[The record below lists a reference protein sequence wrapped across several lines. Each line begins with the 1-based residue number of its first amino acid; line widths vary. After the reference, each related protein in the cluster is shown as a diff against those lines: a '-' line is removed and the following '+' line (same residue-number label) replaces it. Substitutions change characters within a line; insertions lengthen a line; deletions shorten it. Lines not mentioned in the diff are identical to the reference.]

1 MDVATQGAAQADAA
15 PTLDSIA
22 SLFEADLKADSA
34 PPPRERPAP
43 SPEGGEIEPEPA
55 ETEVESE
62 EEEIPAEEAEPAE
75 EIESEGESAETPAV
89 TTPDAPSGMSE
100 ADKVAFAKLSPE
112 LRAWVSKR
120 EAETRADYTRKSQEV
135 AEQRKAVT
143 AASQQVVG
151 KLRQLDGILSQYT
164 DPEIAAPDPALR
176 FTDPAAYE
184 EQAANF
190 LHRKDLQEK
199 AKAERHRIAQ
209 EANAYQQAQTRE
221 YLALEAQELAR
232 LAPEL
237 AANTPKA
244 AEMRKAVHRYGEE
257 QGYPREMLMQASAR
271 DVVTL
276 WKAQQFDAAQ
286 KARANAKVVQKPA
299 PKVAAPG
306 QAKSVG
312 GRPSNLSR
320 AVQDLKSN
328 PSADALEAAFLAEL
342 QSEKR

>member
-1 MDVATQGAAQADAA
+1 MDLATQGAAEAAA
-15 PTLDSIA
+15 PPTVDSIA
-22 SLFEADLKADSA
+22 GLFEAELKAEA
-34 PPPRERPAP
+34 APPREPRAP
-43 SPEGGEIEPEPA
+43 SPEGGEIETEPP
-55 ETEVESE
+55 ETEVE
-62 EEEIPAEEAEPAE
+62 PVEEAPVEETEITEEPE
-75 EIESEGESAETPAV
+75 PEGESEETPAAR
-89 TTPDAPSGMSE
+89 TIDAPSGMSE
-100 ADKVAFAKLSPE
+100 ADKAAFAKLSPE

-120 EAETRADYTRKSQEV
+120 ESESRADYTRKSQEV

-151 KLRQLDGILSQYT
+151 KLQQLDAFLAQFT

-199 AKAERHRIAQ
+199 AKAERSRVAQ
-209 EANAYQQAQTRE
+209 EANAYQQAQARE
-221 YLALEAQELAR
+221 YLAQEAQELAR
-232 LAPEL
+232 LAPDL

-244 AEMRKAVHRYGEE
+244 ADMRKAVHRYGVE
-257 QGYPREMLMQASAR
+257 QGYPPEMLMQASAR

-286 KARANAKVVQKPA
+286 KARANAKVVQRPA
-299 PKVAAPG
+299 PKIVAPG
-306 QAKSVG
+306 HGTSVG
-312 GRPSNLSR
+312 GRPTNLAR
-320 AVQDLKSN
+320 AVQDLSKN
-328 PSADALEAAFLAEL
+328 PSVSALEAAFLAEI